1 MGTSYMCYKA
11 TMPHGV
17 KSLVFLLA
25 GLLVVVARAQD
36 YYEDYLEPQQGDDSD
51 VDKRAWNS
59 GFNSGMGK
67 RAWNSGF
74 NSGMGKRSELVG
86 QLLKR
91 AWNSNFSGGLGK
103 RAWNSAFS
111 SGMGK
116 RSSSEVAESLPGGI
130 V

>member
-74 NSGMGKRSELVG
+74 NSGVGKRSELVG

-103 RAWNSAFS
+103 RAWNSGFS
-111 SGMGK
+111 GGMGK
-116 RSSSEVAESLPGGI
+116 RTSSEVVESLPGGG

>member
-25 GLLVVVARAQD
+25 GLLVVVSRAQD

-74 NSGMGKRSELVG
+74 NSGMGKR
-86 QLLKR
+86 
-91 AWNSNFSGGLGK
+91 AWNSGFSG
-103 RAWNSAFS
+103 
-111 SGMGK
+111 GMGK
-116 RSSSEVAESLPGGI
+116 RFALEASEGLPA